1 MHLLQLN
8 PLQAKSQHVK
18 SALNAVV
25 IITVTLAA
33 SYFITSDKM
42 YKFNLQSFFSPQQN
56 QVQLAD
62 LTDAQVDM
70 IIAVKNTMHEAK
82 IQHD

>member
-8 PLQAKSQHVK
+8 PPHVK
-18 SALNAVV
+18 SRHVKNALNAVV

-42 YKFNLQSFFSPQQN
+42 YKFNLQSFVSSQQG

-70 IIAVKNTMHEAK
+70 IIAVKNSMHEAK